1 MTEKKI
7 WLVGLHMVNADTMIM
22 FGGQAISDNNLKFSH
37 ILKYKVSSNKLT
49 QCEQQLMKADKFFFN
64 NQNIVDKDANCIYSM
79 GRDYIHKISLDK
91 MTSYIPDVGYVEYYS
106 Q

>member
-7 WLVGLHMVNADTMIM
+7 WLVGLHMMNADTMIM
-22 FGGQAISDNNLKFSH
+22 FGGQAISDNNLKFNH
-37 ILKYKVSSNKLT
+37 ILKYKVQSNKL
-49 QCEQQLMKADKFFFN
+49 QLMKADKFFFN
-64 NQNIVDKDANCIYSM
+64 NQNIIDKEGNCIYSM

-91 MTSYIPDVGYVEYYS
+91 LTSYIPDVGYVEYYS

>member
-1 MTEKKI
+1 MRE
-7 WLVGLHMVNADTMIM
+7 
-22 FGGQAISDNNLKFSH
+22 
-37 ILKYKVSSNKLT
+37 
-49 QCEQQLMKADKFFFN
+49 DKFFFN
-64 NQNIVDKDANCIYSM
+64 NQTIVDREANCIYSM